1 MPPSSGSHLHQE
13 SQEGEGARV
22 YCSGKGNQWFFGM
35 KAHIGVEQASDLIH
49 AVATTG
55 AKSTM

>member
-1 MPPSSGSHLHQE
+1 M
-13 SQEGEGARV
+13 